1 MKKIQ
6 IFLGTRP
13 EATKLCPLVR
23 ALREREGVAVRL
35 CTTGQHKEL
44 LTGAFDPFG
53 VFPDE
58 VHSLPAGLPL
68 SALFARVFAA
78 CGETLGRQRP
88 SAVIVQGD
96 TLSAAAAA
104 LAAFY
109 RGVPVLHVEAGLR
122 TYADLPYPEEA
133 HRRMIAPLSR
143 LHFAP
148 TAESRENLLREGI
161 PSERISVT
169 GNTGL
174 DALRYTL
181 RREFRHALLPAGR
194 LLLLTLHRRESVGA
208 PMEAVFTAVRRIA
221 AAHPDVTVLFPLH
234 KNAVGEAAR
243 RALAELPRV
252 VTCEALPPAVFAN
265 LLARATLVLTDS
277 GGVCE
282 EASFLH
288 IPTLILRAQ
297 TERTEAVAAGAA
309 LAAGTDADAVFT
321 AAHRLLCAPAAR
333 HRMKNAPCPY
343 GDGHASERIADVIC
357 KENFT

>member
-6 IFLGTRP
+6 FFIGTRP

-23 ALREREGVAVRL
+23 VLKEREGVAVRT
-35 CTTGQHKEL
+35 CVTGQHRDL
-44 LTGAFDPFG
+44 LAGAFDPFG
-53 VFPDE
+53 IFPDE
-58 VHSLPAGLPL
+58 VYRLPAGLPL
-68 SALFARVFAA
+68 SALFARVFAT
-78 CGETLGRQRP
+78 CGETLGREMP
-88 SAVIVQGD
+88 HAAVVQGD
-96 TLSAAAAA
+96 TLSATAAA

-109 RGVPVLHVEAGLR
+109 RGVPVFHVEAGLR

-133 HRRMIAPLSR
+133 HRRMIAPLAR

-148 TAESRENLLREGI
+148 TAAARENLLREGI
-161 PSERISVT
+161 PSERIFVT

-181 RREFRHALLPAGR
+181 RREFHHALLPAGR
-194 LLLLTLHRRESVGA
+194 LLLLTLHRRESIGA
-208 PMEAVFTAVRRIA
+208 PMEAVFSAVRRIV
-221 AAHPDVTVLFPLH
+221 AAHPDVTLVFPLH

-243 RALAELPRV
+243 RALADLPRV

-297 TERTEAVAAGAA
+297 TERTEAIAVGAA
-309 LAAGTDADAVFT
+309 LAVGTDGDAVFA
-321 AAHRLLCAPAAR
+321 AAHRLICDPAAR
-333 HRMKNAPCPY
+333 RKMENAPCPY
-343 GDGHASERIADVIC
+343 GDGHASERIADAIC
-357 KENFT
+357 KENLT